1 MCRIGFMPLCFS
13 IAVLNRTFPV
23 LVHQFSGIGSAI
35 IFTFSIGICF
45 VALLIHGGEMDAS
58 SGIQLACNVA
68 AEGRMWARESLGKK
82 ATKLGA
88 VFALV
93 CTHIML
99 PLMIV
104 AIQVEIEH
112 MARKGKVWP
121 YGGVWHETQH
131 EVDDQDE
138 IEKDPAPSLCESP
151 RAQDESQGSLRA
163 EGFVKRRSNKTG
175 VSFEEGG
182 LPRQSTVDRMNLI
195 SMPGDTGD
203 DEVSSVP
210 KDKPGVERR
219 NLMDIVSMPS
229 GSQADTAGMYSLDP
243 ENGETGPPQAG
254 LFASM
259 STPEGI
265 ALSETTGVA
274 IRAKK
279 VTEAK
284 GWNALELDIEAFR
297 VEDDVADKVY
307 LGFDT
312 YPGNT
317 TRPDPRL
324 YNAFHINH
332 DFYHQAA

>member
-1 MCRIGFMPLCFS
+1 MPLCFS
-13 IAVLNRTFPV
+13 VAVLNRTFPV

-35 IFTFSIGICF
+35 VFTFSIGICF
-45 VALLIHGGEMDAS
+45 VALLIHGAEMDAS
-58 SGIQLACNVA
+58 SGVQLACNVA

-88 VFALV
+88 TFALV

-99 PLMIV
+99 PLIIV
-104 AIQVEIEH
+104 ALQVEIEH

-121 YGGVWHETQH
+121 YGGVWHETHH
-131 EVDDQDE
+131 EGDGQDE
-138 IEKDPAPSLCESP
+138 IENDPAPSLCESP
-151 RAQDESQGSLRA
+151 RAQEDSQGSLRA
-163 EGFVKRRSNKTG
+163 EGFVKKKSNKTG
-175 VSFEEGG
+175 VSFGEGG
-182 LPRQSTVDRMNLI
+182 LTRQSTVHRMNLI
-195 SMPGDTGD
+195 SMSGAGGD

-219 NLMDIVSMPS
+219 TLMDIVSMPP

-243 ENGETGPPQAG
+243 ENGETSPPQAA

-259 STPEGI
+259 STSEEV

-279 VTEAK
+279 VPKAK

-297 VEDDVADKVY
+297 AEDDVADKVY

-312 YPGNT
+312 YPGDT
-317 TRPDPRL
+317 ARPDPRL
-324 YNAFHINH
+324 YNAFHTNH